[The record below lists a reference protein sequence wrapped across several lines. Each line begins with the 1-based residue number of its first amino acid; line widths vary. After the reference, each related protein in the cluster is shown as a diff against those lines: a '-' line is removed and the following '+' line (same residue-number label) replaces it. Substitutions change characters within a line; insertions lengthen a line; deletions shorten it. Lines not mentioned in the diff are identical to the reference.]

1 MAASAGAGNA
11 ARGNA
16 QGATGAVGSGKGDS
30 GGGKTLNNVLFYVF
44 LVVFVL
50 VSVFPLLWVFKMS
63 IVQKAEVTATPPTIL
78 PQSFSGG
85 SYSTIFSDASFQK
98 ALLNS
103 VIIAGVTTIICLF
116 FGAIAAYA
124 IARLR
129 FNFKNL
135 VMTLILAISFF
146 PAVAI
151 IAPLFIQ
158 FRALGIINTYWS
170 VIITD
175 TVFALPLTIWILV
188 SFFKE
193 LPPDLE
199 EAAKIDGAT
208 TLQAFRKVIV
218 PLAAPGVF
226 TTAILT
232 FIFAWNEFLFAA
244 TFLFDEAV
252 QPVTVRIP
260 NFATVYTVNYGAQAA
275 AAVVVTVPLV
285 ILVLIFQRRIVS
297 GLTAGAVKG

>member
-1 MAASAGAGNA
+1 MASATATGKGAG
-11 ARGNA
+11 R
-16 QGATGAVGSGKGDS
+16 Q
-30 GGGKTLNNVLFYVF
+30 TLNMVLFYVF
-44 LVVFVL
+44 VVIFVF

-63 IVQKAEVTATPPTIL
+63 IVTKTELFATPPTIL
-78 PQSFSGG
+78 PQNLSGAEWTQVLG
-85 SYSTIFSDASFQK
+85 DATFQRALINST
-98 ALLNS
+98 
-103 VIIAGVTTIICLF
+103 IIAGVTTVICLF
-116 FGAIAAYA
+116 FGSIAAYA

-129 FNFKNL
+129 FQFKSA

-158 FRALGIINTYWS
+158 YTQLGLINTYAS

-175 TVFALPLTIWILV
+175 VVFALPLTIWLLV
-188 SFFKE
+188 AFFRE
-193 LPPDLE
+193 LPRDLE
-199 EAAKIDGAT
+199 DAAKVDGAT
-208 TLQAFRKVIV
+208 TIQAFRKVIV

-232 FIFAWNEFLFAA
+232 FIYAWNEFLFAN
-244 TFLFDEAV
+244 TFLFDPST
-252 QPVTVRIP
+252 QPVTVVIP
-260 NFATVYTVNYGAQAA
+260 NFATIYTVDYGAQAA
-275 AAVVVTVPLV
+275 ASVIVTVPLV

>member
-1 MAASAGAGNA
+1 MASAT
-11 ARGNA
+11 ARG
-16 QGATGAVGSGKGDS
+16 GSGGV
-30 GGGKTLNNVLFYVF
+30 LNMVLFYVF
-44 LVVFVL
+44 LVIFVL
-50 VSVFPLLWVFKMS
+50 ASVLPLIWVFKMS
-63 IVQKAEVTATPPTIL
+63 IVTKSELYASPPTIV
-78 PQSFSGG
+78 PNTI
-85 SYSTIFSDASFQK
+85 STAEYAQIFSDSAFQK
-98 ALLNS
+98 ALINS
-103 VIIAGVTTIICLF
+103 TIIASVTTVICLVL
-116 FGAIAAYA
+116 GSIAAYS

-129 FNFKNL
+129 FRFKAT

-158 FRALGIINTYWS
+158 YSQLGIINTYAS

-175 TVFALPLTIWILV
+175 TVFALPLTIWLLV
-188 SFFKE
+188 AFFRE
-193 LPPDLE
+193 LPRDLE
-199 EAAKIDGAT
+199 DAAKVDGAT
-208 TLQAFRKVIV
+208 TIQAFRKVIV

-232 FIFAWNEFLFAA
+232 FIYAWNEFLFAN
-244 TFLFDEAV
+244 TFLFDQST
-252 QPVTVRIP
+252 QPVTVVIP
-260 NFATVYTVNYGAQAA
+260 NFATIYTVDYGAQAA

>member
-1 MAASAGAGNA
+1 MASATAKGGS
-11 ARGNA
+11 RGR
-16 QGATGAVGSGKGDS
+16 Q
-30 GGGKTLNNVLFYVF
+30 TLNMVLFYIF
-44 LVVFVL
+44 LVIFVL
-50 VSVFPLLWVFKMS
+50 ASVLPLIWVFKMS
-63 IVQKAEVTATPPTIL
+63 IVTKSELYASPPTIV
-78 PQSFSGG
+78 PQTPTTAEYQQVLGQ
-85 SYSTIFSDASFQK
+85 STFQRALINSTVIAS
-98 ALLNS
+98 
-103 VIIAGVTTIICLF
+103 VTTVICLF
-116 FGAIAAYA
+116 FGSIAAYA

-129 FNFKNL
+129 FSFKGT

-158 FRALGIINTYWS
+158 YTQLGLINTYAS

-175 TVFALPLTIWILV
+175 TVFALPLTIWLLV
-188 SFFKE
+188 AFFRE
-193 LPPDLE
+193 LPRDLE
-199 EAAKIDGAT
+199 DAARVDGAT
-208 TLQAFRKVIV
+208 TIQAFRKVIV

-232 FIFAWNEFLFAA
+232 FIYAWNEFLFAN
-244 TFLFDEAV
+244 TFLFDQST
-252 QPVTVRIP
+252 QPVTVVIP
-260 NFATVYTVNYGAQAA
+260 NFATIYTVDYGAQAA

>member
-1 MAASAGAGNA
+1 MASATAKGGSRGA
-11 ARGNA
+11 
-16 QGATGAVGSGKGDS
+16 
-30 GGGKTLNNVLFYVF
+30 LNMVLFYVF
-44 LVVFVL
+44 LVIFVL
-50 VSVFPLLWVFKMS
+50 ASVLPLIWVFKMS
-63 IVQKAEVTATPPTIL
+63 IVTKSELFASPPTIL
-78 PQSFSGG
+78 PQTPNPAKYQQILGDSTFQRALIN
-85 SYSTIFSDASFQK
+85 STIIAS
-98 ALLNS
+98 
-103 VIIAGVTTIICLF
+103 VTTVICLF
-116 FGAIAAYA
+116 FGSITAYA

-129 FNFKNL
+129 FRFKST

-158 FRALGIINTYWS
+158 YTQLGLINTYAS

-175 TVFALPLTIWILV
+175 TVFALPLTIWLLV
-188 SFFKE
+188 AFFRE
-193 LPPDLE
+193 LPRDLE
-199 EAAKIDGAT
+199 DAARVDGAT
-208 TLQAFRKVIV
+208 TIQAFRKVIV

-232 FIFAWNEFLFAA
+232 FIYAWNEFLFAN
-244 TFLFDEAV
+244 TFLFDEST
-252 QPVTVRIP
+252 QPVTVVIP
-260 NFATVYTVNYGAQAA
+260 NFATIYTVDYGAQAA

>member
-1 MAASAGAGNA
+1 MASTTATQGGTRGAFN
-11 ARGNA
+11 
-16 QGATGAVGSGKGDS
+16 S
-30 GGGKTLNNVLFYVF
+30 VLFYVF
-44 LVVFVL
+44 LFFFVL
-50 VSVFPLLWVFKMS
+50 VSMFPLIWIFKMS
-63 IVQKAEVTATPPTIL
+63 IITKAELFASPPTIL
-78 PQSFSGG
+78 PANPTGAEYTQ
-85 SYSTIFSDASFQK
+85 IFGDPAFQK

-103 VIIAGVTTIICLF
+103 AIISGVTTVICLF
-116 FGAIAAYA
+116 FGSIAAYA

-129 FNFKNL
+129 FRFKSP

-158 FRALGIINTYWS
+158 YSAFGIIDTYWAAIVS
-170 VIITD
+170 DV
-175 TVFALPLTIWILV
+175 VFALPLTVWLLV
-188 SFFKE
+188 AFFKE
-193 LPPDLE
+193 LPKDLE
-199 EAAKIDGAT
+199 EAAKVDGAT
-208 TLQAFRKVIV
+208 TIQAFQKVIV

-232 FIFAWNEFLFAA
+232 FIFAWNEFLFAT
-244 TFLFDEAV
+244 TFLFTPET
-252 QPVTVRIP
+252 QPVTVVIP
-260 NFATVYTVNYGAQAA
+260 NFASQYTVDYGAQAA

>member
-1 MAASAGAGNA
+1 MASATAKGGRGGA
-11 ARGNA
+11 
-16 QGATGAVGSGKGDS
+16 
-30 GGGKTLNNVLFYVF
+30 LNMVLFYVF
-44 LVVFVL
+44 LVIFVL
-50 VSVFPLLWVFKMS
+50 ASVLPLIWVFKMS
-63 IVQKAEVTATPPTIL
+63 IVTKSELYASPPTL
-78 PQSFSGG
+78 VPQTPTTAEYAQIFGD
-85 SYSTIFSDASFQK
+85 STFQR

-103 VIIAGVTTIICLF
+103 TIIASVTTVICLF
-116 FGAIAAYA
+116 FGSVTAYA

-129 FNFKNL
+129 FHFK
-135 VMTLILAISFF
+135 VTAMTLILAISFF

-158 FRALGIINTYWS
+158 YTQLGLINTYAS

-175 TVFALPLTIWILV
+175 VVFALPLTIWLLV
-188 SFFKE
+188 AFFRE
-193 LPPDLE
+193 LPRDLE
-199 EAAKIDGAT
+199 DAAKVDGAT

-232 FIFAWNEFLFAA
+232 FIYAWNEFLFAN
-244 TFLFDEAV
+244 TFLFDQST
-252 QPVTVRIP
+252 QPVTVVIP
-260 NFATVYTVNYGAQAA
+260 NFATIYTVDYGAQAA

-285 ILVLIFQRRIVS
+285 IMVLIFQRRIVS